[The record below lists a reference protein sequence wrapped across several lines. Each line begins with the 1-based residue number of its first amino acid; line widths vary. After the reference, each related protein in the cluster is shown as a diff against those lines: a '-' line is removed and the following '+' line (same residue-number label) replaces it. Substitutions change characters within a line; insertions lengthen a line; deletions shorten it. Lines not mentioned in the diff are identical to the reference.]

1 MKTIYILLTRS
12 GTLISRMVHLVTSDA
27 YTHVSISFNENLQP
41 LYSSARKN
49 GRTIV
54 PAGPC
59 TEMFNRGYY
68 NRHPYIPY
76 ALYELKVSDEVY
88 ERAMQETDEIFRNAE
103 KYHFNFIGLFLCRL
117 NIPFHRKSHFFC
129 SQLVSEILSRSNAL
143 TLPKDTSLMR
153 PMDYTKMQELTCVSH
168 GVICTLAKRQTAQ

>member
-12 GTLISRMVHLVTSDA
+12 GTLVSRIVHLVTSDA
-27 YTHVSISFNENLQP
+27 YTHVSIAFNENLQP

-49 GRTIV
+49 GRTV
-54 PAGPC
+54 FPAGPC
-59 TEMFNRGYY
+59 IEMFNRGYY

-76 ALYELKVSDEVY
+76 ALYELEVTEDVY
-88 ERAMQETDEIFRNAE
+88 ERAMQETSDIFRNAE
-103 KYHFNFIGLFLCRL
+103 KYHFNLLGLLLCRL
-117 NIPFHRKSHFFC
+117 NIPLHRKSHFFC

-153 PMDYTKMQELTCVSH
+153 PSDYTRIPELKCVSR
-168 GVICTLAKRQTAQ
+168 GMIYTLAKKQAAQ